1 MHSNSTSKRP
11 LRYQDGDAVQTA
23 GPSAA
28 GGPAPRRQRTLQRI
42 RSGWQRRMGA
52 TGLLLA
58 VIAVTVAV
66 AG

>member
-1 MHSNSTSKRP
+1 MHRNSTGKTQV
-11 LRYQDGDAVQTA
+11 RYQDGDAVRTA
-23 GPSAA
+23 GPSAT
-28 GGPAPRRQRTLQRI
+28 GGPAPRRRRTLQRI

-58 VIAVTVAV
+58 VIAVTVAL